1 MSPDGGLV
9 IEPLGE
15 HHDRAAFSCGAPEL
29 DRYFKRQ
36 AGQDI
41 RRRIARVFVAA
52 RATAPERTLGFYTL
66 SALSIAAEELPR
78 NIAKKLPKHPIPAA
92 LIGRLAVDE
101 AVQGTGIGKMLL
113 TDAIHR
119 TLAASEEIAVFAM
132 VVDARDRGARRFYE
146 GFGFTPFPE
155 TPTRLFLPLSSA
167 VA

>member
-9 IEPLGE
+9 IEPLGQ
-15 HHDRAAFSCGAPEL
+15 HHDRAAFSCGVSEL

-52 RATAPERTLGFYTL
+52 RETAPERALGFYTL
-66 SALSIAAEELPR
+66 SALSIAAGELPR
-78 NIAKKLPKHPIPAA
+78 DIAKKLPKHPMLAA

-101 AVQGTGIGKMLL
+101 TAQGTGIGKMLL

-119 TLAASEEIAVFAM
+119 TLAASTEIAVFAM
-132 VVDARDRGARRFYE
+132 VVDARGRSARRFYE
-146 GFGFTPFPE
+146 GFGFMPFPE